1 VWHIHCCSL
10 RRASVPSYLRGPL
23 LLRRPVIAEQ
33 LNPVPASPRRQRQ
46 IIALLFVVALINY
59 FDRQSLSVVAPRF
72 QAELHLSDQGYGHI
86 VSLFLFASAIAY
98 AIAGFISD
106 ALGTRRSMALF
117 VGWWSIAEAAT
128 AFATTALHL
137 GIARFCLGLGEPGL
151 WVAAPKAV
159 GEYFEEQKRG
169 LAIGMY
175 SMGAT
180 VGAVVAIPA
189 IAAITSH
196 LPWRSIFLIDGAVGV
211 LWLPLWFWC
220 VRHDDPRRNETTT
233 IVAAQV
239 NATSTANRSGLRAV
253 LSSSSTW
260 KLMVARGMTDP
271 VWYFYLFWFPK
282 YLLSARHLTL
292 QQLAH
297 TGWVVYLGAGIG
309 TLAGGFFSGMLIR
322 RSIPVGIAYRYT
334 LLISAALVPL
344 SPLCAL
350 VSSSTFAIALAS
362 IVAFAHMSWLVTLT
376 ATVVELY
383 PPGLVGKAAGLIA
396 AGSGFGGMLSSEIIA
411 YFVTH
416 GGYTPVFFLM
426 GVVHP
431 IALALVW
438 RVYEN
443 KQTMFESVIA

>member
-1 VWHIHCCSL
+1 VWHIHCGTL
-10 RRASVPSYLRGPL
+10 LRASTPCYLRGPL
-23 LLRRPVIAEQ
+23 LLRRSIIAEPPK
-33 LNPVPASPRRQRQ
+33 PVPVSSRRQGQ
-46 IIALLFVVALINY
+46 IVTLLFVVALINY

-137 GIARFCLGLGEPGL
+137 GVARFCLGLGEPGL

-159 GEYFEEQKRG
+159 GEYFEEKKRS
-169 LAIGMY
+169 LAVGIY

-196 LPWRSIFLIDGAVGV
+196 LPWRSIFLIDGAVGL
-211 LWLPLWFWC
+211 LWLPFWFWC
-220 VRHDDPRRNETTT
+220 MRHDGQMRSATTT
-233 IVAAQV
+233 VGAQV
-239 NATSTANRSGLRAV
+239 NTISVANRSGLRAV
-253 LSSSSTW
+253 FASSSTW

-309 TLAGGFFSGMLIR
+309 TLAGGFYSGMLIR
-322 RSIPVGIAYRYT
+322 RGIPIRIAYRYT
-334 LLISAALVPL
+334 LLISAAFVPL

-350 VSSSTFAIALAS
+350 VSNSTFAIVVAS
-362 IVAFAHMSWLVTLT
+362 FIAFAHMSWLVTLT

-426 GVVHP
+426 ALLHP
-431 IALALVW
+431 IALTLIW
-438 RVYEN
+438 PIYDN
-443 KQTMFESVIA
+443 KQSVRESVIA